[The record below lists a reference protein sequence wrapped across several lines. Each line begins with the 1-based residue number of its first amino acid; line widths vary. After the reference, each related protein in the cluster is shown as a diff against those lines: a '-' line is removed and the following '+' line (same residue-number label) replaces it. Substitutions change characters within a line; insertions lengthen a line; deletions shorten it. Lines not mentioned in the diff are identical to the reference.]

1 MRDNQLQRKLNHK
14 GNGAKEC
21 QSMHGID
28 WRATTSW
35 EMWEAMIR
43 IEAIEGCSPQKT
55 VIFRATTAEG
65 YDMVNTNQI
74 YRDKRMN
81 STGT

>member
-1 MRDNQLQRKLNHK
+1 MARRN
-14 GNGAKEC
+14 AKACME
-21 QSMHGID
+21 STG
-28 WRATTSW
+28 ATTSW

-55 VIFRATTAEG
+55 VIYRATTAEG